1 MATPTPTKA
10 ARPEPEQP
18 LLTPALEPAPG
29 CFLPPVR
36 VTEVLQYAR
45 TSRQSLPGARK
56 GE

>member
-1 MATPTPTKA
+1 MLGICT
-10 ARPEPEQP
+10 
-18 LLTPALEPAPG
+18 ALEPAPG

-56 GE
+56 GD